1 MNSCDKPRERA
12 DGKGFNTEGTER
24 GTEGGEKKGG
34 GKKITLRRGGLRF
47 AEKRNRD
54 GEEQDLTRR
63 GGGTEGAEFQEHS
76 QKWLCQVSGWR
87 RQSR

>member
-24 GTEGGEKKGG
+24 GTEVGEKKGG
-34 GKKITLRRGGLRF
+34 GKEIPLRAQRF
-47 AEKRNRD
+47 TEKRNRD
-54 GEEQDLTRR
+54 GEEQELTRR
-63 GGGTEGAEFQEHS
+63 GGGTEGTEFQKHS
-76 QKWLCQVSGWR
+76 QKWLCHVNGWR